1 MSVFSQAISQSL
13 QGSLNHQKI
22 FMTFDQ
28 YKISFGKNYA
38 TKQEETLRRNSCKKN
53 LKLLK
58 TLVSQSWGVNN
69 FTDGTASEL
78 QGIFFL
84 KKGMYGADLSGI
96 KYEK

>member
-1 MSVFSQAISQSL
+1 
-13 QGSLNHQKI
+13 
-22 FMTFDQ
+22 
-28 YKISFGKNYA
+28 
-38 TKQEETLRRNSCKKN
+38 LRRNSCKKN